1 MASPAFAPVI
11 VEENNEQYSNVISFN
26 AARDILDAKKVK
38 PVSPKARPYNGGG
51 AVVGKSS
58 EVYPFRTK
66 EEVKAMIDVF
76 DNHIMEA
83 TDEHHRQLA
92 SRNKLLFIIGINVG
106 LRASDLVTLK
116 WNFFLNGVSN
126 GEYDFK
132 EFYTLQPKKTRK
144 QKKFVKMFFNNTVKK
159 AVTEY
164 LNEFPTENLDSY
176 LFESREGDESITTK
190 TLWRIIKNAAKE
202 AGLSDN
208 YGSHSLRKTFGFWI
222 WHNADDKDK
231 SLVILNQIFNHSSI
245 MTTRK
250 YIGIMDDEIKDAFES
265 IELGFDF
272 L

>member
-132 EFYTLQPKKTRK
+132 EFYALQPKKTRK
-144 QKKFVKMFFNNTVKK
+144 QKKFVKMFFNNAVKK

-208 YGSHSLRKTFGFWI
+208 YGSHSLRKTFGKFCFEQ
-222 WHNADDKDK
+222 AEDKTRA
-231 SLVILNQIFNHSSI
+231 VIMLQKIFNHSDSV
-245 MTTRK
+245 TTLK
-250 YIGIMDDEIKDAFES
+250 YIGILDDD
-265 IELGFDF
+265 IEEMYDGLNLGLDF
-272 L
+272 I